1 MHFAKTEPKMTKERN
16 YRERIVIDPDIHFGK
31 PCIAG
36 TRITAE
42 VKFPLPN

>member
-1 MHFAKTEPKMTKERN
+1 MTKERN
-16 YRERIVIDPDIHFGK
+16 YRERIVIDPNIHFDK